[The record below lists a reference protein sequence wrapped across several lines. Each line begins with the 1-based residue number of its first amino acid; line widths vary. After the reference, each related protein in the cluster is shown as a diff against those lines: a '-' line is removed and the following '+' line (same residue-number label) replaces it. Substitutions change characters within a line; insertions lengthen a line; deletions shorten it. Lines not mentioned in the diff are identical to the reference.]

1 MKGWKRFL
9 SLLLGLCMLFQTIGM
24 TAVAAKEEEPE
35 EYTTTISHKQQS
47 GETNFFKFAD
57 GKWEAGND
65 THTWSKPVDTAS
77 RSPVASTLNLCC
89 PSVNSSIVVILVEL
103 IFCGL

>member
-1 MKGWKRFL
+1 
-9 SLLLGLCMLFQTIGM
+9 MLFQTIGM

-65 THTWSKPVDTAS
+65 THTWSKPVDTAK
-77 RSPVASTLNLCC
+77 PGDTYYEVTVGNL
-89 PSVNSSIVVILVEL
+89 VFTIHRISIRLRL
-103 IFCGL
+103 RQLMN

>member
-65 THTWSKPVDTAS
+65 THTWSKPVDTAIM
-77 RSPVASTLNLCC
+77 RCLLTVTRLMCMPEK
-89 PSVNSSIVVILVEL
+89 II
-103 IFCGL
+103 

>member
-47 GETNFFKFAD
+47 GEI
-57 GKWEAGND
+57 
-65 THTWSKPVDTAS
+65 S
-77 RSPVASTLNLCC
+77 LNL
-89 PSVNSSIVVILVEL
+89 PMANGRPGMIHIRGQNQSILQNREIH
-103 IFCGL
+103 IMR